1 MRNDFDVVFSLMVII
16 LVRIGGDNNENVEK
30 AIGNI
35 PGLGLAASNGS
46 CFSPPLKA
54 GDMARTW
61 LALDLGVD
69 WESVKRVRMI
79 PVLMLF
85 FCCVDSQTLMT

>member
-1 MRNDFDVVFSLMVII
+1 MPILFSIA
-16 LVRIGGDNNENVEK
+16 GGDNNENVER

-46 CFSPPLKA
+46 CFSPPVA
-54 GDMARTW
+54 NGNSTRTW

-69 WESVKRVRMI
+69 WGAVKKV
-79 PVLMLF
+79 
-85 FCCVDSQTLMT
+85 SSH